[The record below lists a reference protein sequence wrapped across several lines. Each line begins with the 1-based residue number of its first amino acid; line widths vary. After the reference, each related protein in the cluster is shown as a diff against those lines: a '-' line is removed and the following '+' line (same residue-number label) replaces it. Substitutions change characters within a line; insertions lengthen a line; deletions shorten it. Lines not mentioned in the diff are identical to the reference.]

1 MCCSWDLI
9 ISKHGYLSIHRKTA
23 ARRRVKNNLGAPRV
37 IAHCKQHGF
46 IQKQDR
52 EETEHNKLYQINTR
66 QSKNQSWNKG
76 NQAKLDFLLCLVKY
90 CAARDEPWERRAITQ

>member
-1 MCCSWDLI
+1 MCDRGLI
-9 ISKHGYLSIHRKTA
+9 INKHGYLSIHHKTA
-23 ARRRVKNNLGAPRV
+23 AKRVKNNLDAPRV

-52 EETEHNKLYQINTR
+52 QENEHKLYEIDR
-66 QSKNQSWNKG
+66 SQSKNQSWNKE

-90 CAARDEPWERRAITQ
+90 SVPRNEPQETLATTA